1 MIDVGAKA
9 PSFTLK
15 DHLGRSV
22 SLDDNIGKCHTL
34 LLFYPLAFT
43 PT

>member
-1 MIDVGAKA
+1 MIDVGATA
-9 PSFTLK
+9 PGFSLK
-15 DHLGRSV
+15 DHLGRTVTASEQ
-22 SLDDNIGKCHTL
+22 LGKRHQL

>member
-9 PSFTLK
+9 PGFSLK
-15 DHLGRSV
+15 DHLGRTV
-22 SLDDNIGKCHTL
+22 SLDDQIGKRHTL
-34 LLFYPLAFT
+34 LLFYPFAFT